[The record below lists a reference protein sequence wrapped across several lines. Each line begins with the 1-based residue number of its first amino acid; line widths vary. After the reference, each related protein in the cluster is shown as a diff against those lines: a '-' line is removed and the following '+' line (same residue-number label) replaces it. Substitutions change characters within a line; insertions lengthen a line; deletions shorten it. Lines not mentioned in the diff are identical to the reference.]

1 MPEKSY
7 KFPAE
12 VLLKSKKEK
21 TNTENEN
28 ELKIFSA
35 QNIGKINGIRKNK
48 QNPRNR
54 K

>member
-21 TNTENEN
+21 THVNVSKGQGKPTQ
-28 ELKIFSA
+28 KMKMSWKFSVHR
-35 QNIGKINGIRKNK
+35 ILVR
-48 QNPRNR
+48 
-54 K
+54 